1 MDGKTDIF
9 QSGMQHLPLKLKC
22 IMSIFRSFRKRHF
35 PILLD
40 TFHPIIHGIAQ
51 SLSQGSGQNKNLN
64 LFDRRQREGGGRA
77 WSRTIPSL
85 IIAEFTTVPYE
96 IITWLLR
103 EDTQL
108 GPVEWPGALLLLL
121 APNITMMG
129 TKCRLFCLIQSQ
141 CRAGA
146 ASSTCRM
153 RRRTVTSN

>member
-1 MDGKTDIF
+1 M
-9 QSGMQHLPLKLKC
+9 L
-22 IMSIFRSFRKRHF
+22 SIVVSFRKRHF

-108 GPVEWPGALLLLL
+108 GPVEWCAAAAAGSEHNNDGNQVQTFLLNLVSVPRWCCQFNLQ
-121 APNITMMG
+121 NEE
-129 TKCRLFCLIQSQ
+129 
-141 CRAGA
+141 
-146 ASSTCRM
+146 ASCYQ
-153 RRRTVTSN
+153 

>member
-1 MDGKTDIF
+1 M
-9 QSGMQHLPLKLKC
+9 L
-22 IMSIFRSFRKRHF
+22 SIVVSFRKRHF

-108 GPVEWPGALLLLL
+108 GPAEWPGALLLLL

-129 TKCRLFCLIQSQ
+129 TKCRLFCLI
-141 CRAGA
+141 
-146 ASSTCRM
+146 
-153 RRRTVTSN
+153 